1 MSKKPAPDV
10 NSRSIEEII
19 NPPEKREEILNDL
32 IKVFKKWNTINLS
45 NDSNVSNP
53 VMKKWI
59 KVNHVSVG
67 Q

>member
-45 NDSNVSNP
+45 NDSNVSNS

>member
-19 NPPEKREEILNDL
+19 NPPEKREEILNEL
-32 IKVFKKWNTINLS
+32 IKVFKKWNIINLS
-45 NDSNVSNP
+45 NDSNVSNS

-59 KVNHVSVG
+59 EVNHVSVG

>member
-45 NDSNVSNP
+45 NDSNASNS

>member
-1 MSKKPAPDV
+1 M

-19 NPPEKREEILNDL
+19 NPPEKREEILNEL
-32 IKVFKKWNTINLS
+32 IKVFKKWNAINLL
-45 NDSNVSNP
+45 NDSNVSNS

-59 KVNHVSVG
+59 EVNHVSVG

>member
-19 NPPEKREEILNDL
+19 NPPEKREEILNEL
-32 IKVFKKWNTINLS
+32 IKVFKKWNAINLS
-45 NDSNVSNP
+45 NDSNVSNS

-59 KVNHVSVG
+59 EVNHVSVG

>member
-19 NPPEKREEILNDL
+19 NPPEKREEILNEL
-32 IKVFKKWNTINLS
+32 IKVFKKWNAINLL
-45 NDSNVSNP
+45 NDSNVSNS

-59 KVNHVSVG
+59 EVNHVSVG